1 EGIEIYKDDDDVI
14 GCSAEGHVSHVLSA
28 RLSSRPLGWS
38 KEGLK
43 IMAKLR
49 VFSKNGGNLRE
60 ISVFKEDEKAFKVSK
75 KKIKEAIR
83 KINKSSR
90 EVMNNITILNIGKV
104 TPIYRILKSIKY
116 ENII

>member
-1 EGIEIYKDDDDVI
+1 MK
-14 GCSAEGHVSHVLSA
+14 
-28 RLSSRPLGWS
+28 
-38 KEGLK
+38 
-43 IMAKLR
+43 
-49 VFSKNGGNLRE
+49 
-60 ISVFKEDEKAFKVSK
+60 KAFKVSK